1 MASTRAYHATG
12 TGIDPQRGNVWNR
25 SPTSAGVDFVCHL
38 NSDATSFGWDVK
50 PRSIVKRGE
59 VNRVLMY
66 SAI

>member
-1 MASTRAYHATG
+1 M
-12 TGIDPQRGNVWNR
+12 PQVRGSILCIRTFVIV
-25 SPTSAGVDFVCHL
+25 PQTSAGEDFVCHL